1 MEFPSNPFDATR
13 PFMPTIGDRLS
24 AKDISWKWY
33 SDGWDNCPSR
43 KSRST
48 LNQRI
53 TDQTPF
59 GQETRRGSSPPE
71 KSKFL
76 LLIDVSVSAAF
87 NELVVEPVQ
96 QKIRQPTTAED
107 EGGQTAGLP
116 GLQIRR
122 PVEIAK

>member
-1 MEFPSNPFDATR
+1 MICAPASASTR
-13 PFMPTIGDRLS
+13 AASGNS
-24 AKDISWKWY
+24 CSQK
-33 SDGWDNCPSR
+33 
-43 KSRST
+43 
-48 LNQRI
+48 
-53 TDQTPF
+53 
-59 GQETRRGSSPPE
+59 TRRGPNPPE

-96 QKIRQPTTAED
+96 QKDSATLNGRED

-116 GLQIRR
+116 GLPIRG

>member
-1 MEFPSNPFDATR
+1 LLKLLR
-13 PFMPTIGDRLS
+13 LRLS
-24 AKDISWKWY
+24 DQ
-33 SDGWDNCPSR
+33 
-43 KSRST
+43 
-48 LNQRI
+48 LQRLGSVDHGI
-53 TDQTPF
+53 PCSQK
-59 GQETRRGSSPPE
+59 TRRGPNPPE